1 MQQTQTRRQ
10 ALKLVA
16 GTAAAAT
23 AMSARPAAA
32 WASGE
37 DAGRII
43 ERDVVVVGGG
53 SSGTYTAVR
62 LRDLGK
68 SVVVVERKDR
78 LGGHC
83 ETYRDPATGLTTD
96 IGVIDFHDLPVVRDY
111 FGRFDVP
118 LVTANDQGTG
128 TTAFADFRTGQVVQG
143 YTPPVPAALG
153 AYYGILQRYPYLATG
168 FDLPDPVPAELL
180 QPFGDFVA
188 ANDLGSIVQLVF
200 EYGQGFFNGI
210 LQLPTLYIL
219 KYFGLNVVE
228 SILTNSFLTTPD
240 HDNSRL
246 YEKATAFLG
255 SDVLLQSNVIAA
267 SRDAEGVVLV
277 TDTPG
282 GPVVIKARKLVIT
295 APPLP
300 GALTP
305 FGLDAT
311 ECSLFSRFQSAN
323 YYAALLSLPGVPHDL
338 TVQNIGA
345 DTPYNLPPL
354 PAIYVLSA
362 SNIPGLFDAWMGTPQ
377 PLSDADARTTIV
389 EAIARLQ
396 AAGTLPAT
404 KPSFVD
410 FSSHSPCE
418 LTVSAA
424 DIAGGFYRS
433 LNALQGHRSTFWNGA
448 AFHVHDSSLLWQ
460 FTETL
465 LPSIAA

>member
-1 MQQTQTRRQ
+1 M
-10 ALKLVA
+10 A

-23 AMSARPAAA
+23 ALAARPAAA
-32 WASGE
+32 WASSE
-37 DAGRII
+37 DTGRII

-96 IGVIDFHDLPVVRDY
+96 IGVIDFHDLPIVRDY
-111 FGRFDVP
+111 FGRFGVP
-118 LVTANDQGTG
+118 LVNESTQSAG
-128 TTAFADFRTGQVVQG
+128 TTAYADFRTGRTVQG
-143 YTPPVPAALG
+143 YTPPVPTALG
-153 AYYGILQRYPYLATG
+153 VYYGILLRYPYLATG
-168 FDLPDPVPAELL
+168 WDLPDPVPAELL

-188 ANDLGSIVQLVF
+188 ANDLGSIVQLAF

-210 LQLPTLYIL
+210 LKLPTVYIL
-219 KYFGLNVVE
+219 KYFGLDVVG
-228 SILTNSFLTTPD
+228 SILNNSFLATPD

-255 SDVLLQSNVIAA
+255 QDVLLESTVIAA
-267 SRDAEGVVLV
+267 GRDADGVVLL
-277 TDTPG
+277 TDTPS

-295 APPLP
+295 IPPLP
-300 GALTP
+300 GALAP
-305 FGLDAT
+305 FGVDVT
-311 ECSLFSRFQSAN
+311 EFSLFSRFQHAN
-323 YYAALLSLPGVPHDL
+323 YYASLLRLPGVPDIL
-338 TVQNIGA
+338 TVQNVA
-345 DTPYNLPPL
+345 MDTHYNLPPL

-362 SNIPGLFDAWMGTPQ
+362 SNIPGLFDAWLGTPHTV
-377 PLSDADARTTIV
+377 SDADAHTMIV
-389 EAIARLQ
+389 EAIGRLQ
-396 AAGTLPAT
+396 AGGTLPAT
-404 KPSFVD
+404 HPSFVD

-433 LNALQGHRSTFWNGA
+433 LYSLQGHRSTFWNGA
-448 AFHVHDSSLLWQ
+448 AFHVHDSSLLWRY
-460 FTETL
+460 TETL
-465 LPSIAA
+465 LPAIAA